1 MGVEIKGLTVPALLI
16 KLDPS
21 KSLQENIDELKQKLS
36 SAFFKGS
43 YAVVDYNG
51 LELNEEL
58 KTKIEKL
65 LKDFNASVLGF
76 QNTKNNKESLKGVAQ
91 KKSLKIINKTLRS
104 GQKVE
109 YDGDVLILGDV
120 NPDAYVVSSGNV
132 IVMGNLRGVV
142 HAGANGDETA
152 VVMALKL
159 RPQQIRISNYIARSP
174 DEPDVKAK
182 ESNSPEIAYIENNAI
197 VIDKIK

>member
-1 MGVEIKGLTVPALLI
+1 MGVEIKGLTVSALLI

-36 SAFFKGS
+36 STFFKGS
-43 YAVVDYNG
+43 YAVIDYNG
-51 LELNEEL
+51 LELNGESKVE
-58 KTKIEKL
+58 IEKV

-76 QNTKNNKESLKGVAQ
+76 QNTKNNKESLKDITQ

-120 NPDAYVVSSGNV
+120 NHDAYIVSSGNV

-174 DEPDVKAK
+174 DEPDNEAG